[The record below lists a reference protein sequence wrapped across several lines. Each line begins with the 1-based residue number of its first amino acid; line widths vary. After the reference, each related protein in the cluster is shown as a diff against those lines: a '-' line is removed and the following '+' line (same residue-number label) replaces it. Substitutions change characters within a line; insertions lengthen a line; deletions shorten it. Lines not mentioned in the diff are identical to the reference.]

1 MSRLDVAGLVAALA
15 ALALGVLLFVAAAG
29 GLSLS
34 AWGAL
39 AAACAAAGGALLALG
54 LADRGE

>member
-1 MSRLDVAGLVAALA
+1 MRRLDAAGLAAALA
-15 ALALGVLLFVAAAG
+15 ALALGVVLFVAAAG
-29 GLSLS
+29 GIGLS

-54 LADRGE
+54 LADRDE

>member
-1 MSRLDVAGLVAALA
+1 MRRPDIAGLVAALA
-15 ALALGVLLFVAAAG
+15 ALALGVFLVVAAAG
-29 GLSLS
+29 GVDLS

-54 LADRGE
+54 LADRDG